1 MTSVRLAGVASAS
14 RAGEP
19 LQESSQK
26 VLSHLRNFPKMT
38 TSELSA
44 VIGISTRA
52 MAKILKKLQKNNVL
66 KRVGPKKGG
75 HWEVIDQ

>member
-1 MTSVRLAGVASAS
+1 
-14 RAGEP
+14 
-19 LQESSQK
+19 
-26 VLSHLRNFPKMT
+26 MT